1 MSAREDLV
9 SVTVVTQHLERQHTV
24 IRVSFTVRVD
34 SPQGAQRRQFLII
47 PKTQK
52 RYTAEELRGLAPGF
66 TFAQEHPPVAMANL
80 RLSPLRALNGIALYG
95 IQLHI
100 HGFGREA
107 GEPMPA

>member
-9 SVTVVTQHLERQHTV
+9 SVTVVAQHLERQHTV

-52 RYTAEELRGLAPGF
+52 QYTAEELRGLDEALKD
-66 TFAQEHPPVAMANL
+66 AI
-80 RLSPLRALNGIALYG
+80 RDCLS
-95 IQLHI
+95 
-100 HGFGREA
+100 
-107 GEPMPA
+107 